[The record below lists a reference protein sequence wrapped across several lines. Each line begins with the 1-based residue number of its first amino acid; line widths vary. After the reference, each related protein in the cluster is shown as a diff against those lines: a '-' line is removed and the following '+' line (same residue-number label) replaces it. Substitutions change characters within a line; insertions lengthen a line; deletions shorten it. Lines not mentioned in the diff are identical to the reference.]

1 MIRHF
6 FKLIWN
12 KKRSNALL
20 IVEIL
25 VAFLILFGVM
35 SLMTYNYQNYARP
48 LGFEYEQVW
57 CLSISWND
65 DTTQI
70 NEKLKSIYQR
80 IKAYP
85 EVESASRTHGN
96 TPFANNQS
104 NRSVDYQKVHIE
116 GDIYST
122 DEYYAKTLGIEV
134 AEGRWYTRA
143 DKGAKHTPA
152 VINQIAKEKM
162 FGEENPLGKIIE
174 LEGEERWKIVGIV
187 EDFKQHGNY
196 QANTPAFF
204 NLADENTQLRAVLI
218 KVKRGVDADF
228 EAKMMR
234 EIGNMQ
240 SEWIFELSYLS
251 NLRKSMNQQ
260 TSIPTLIFSIICGFF
275 LLNVALGLF
284 GVLTLNIAKRK
295 DEIGLRRALGATAS
309 AITFHF
315 VGEMWVIAT
324 LGVLIGVILAVQFP
338 LLNVFDLEAS
348 VYLIGIL
355 LAVLV
360 IYILVTLC
368 ALYPS
373 VQAARIQPATALHEE

>member
-25 VAFLILFGVM
+25 VAFLVLFGVM
-35 SLMTYNYQNYARP
+35 SLMAYNYQNYSRP
-48 LGFEYEQVW
+48 LGFKYEQVW
-57 CLSISWND
+57 CINIGWNQ
-65 DTTQI
+65 DTAQI
-70 NEKLKSIYQR
+70 GEKLKSIYQR
-80 IKAYP
+80 IRSYP
-85 EVESASRTHGN
+85 EVEIASRTNGN

-104 NRSVDYQKVHIE
+104 NRNVKYNKVNIQ
-116 GDIYST
+116 GDIFGT
-122 DEYYAKTLGIEV
+122 DEHYAKALGIEI

-162 FGEENPLGKIIE
+162 FGKENPLGKIIQ
-174 LEGEERWKIVGIV
+174 LEGDERWKIVGIV
-187 EDFKQHGNY
+187 ENFKQRGNY

-204 NLADENTQLRAVLI
+204 NLSDWDMGSVLV
-218 KVKRGVDADF
+218 KVKPGVDANF
-228 EAKMMR
+228 EAKLMR
-234 EIGNMQ
+234 EIGAMQ
-240 SEWIFELSYLS
+240 PEWVFELSYLKT
-251 NLRKSMNQQ
+251 LRKSMNQQ
-260 TSIPTLIFSIICGFF
+260 TSIPSLIFSIVCGFF

-295 DEIGLRRALGATAS
+295 DEIGLRRALGAPAP
-309 AITFHF
+309 AITVHF
-315 VGEMWVIAT
+315 VGEMLVIAT
-324 LGVLIGVILAVQFP
+324 LAVLIGLILAVQFP

-348 VYLIGIL
+348 VYVAGML
-355 LAVLV
+355 LATLT
-360 IYILVTLC
+360 IYLLVTLC

-373 VQAARIQPATALHEE
+373 IQAARIQPATALHEE

>member
-25 VAFLILFGVM
+25 VAFLVLFGVM
-35 SLMTYNYQNYARP
+35 SLMAYNYQNYSRP
-48 LGFEYEQVW
+48 LGFKYEQVW
-57 CLSISWND
+57 CLNIGWNQ
-65 DTTQI
+65 DTAHI
-70 NEKLKSIYQR
+70 GEKLKNIYQR
-80 IKAYP
+80 IRSYP
-85 EVESASRTHGN
+85 EVEMASRTNGN

-104 NRSVDYQKVHIE
+104 NRNVKYKNVNIQ
-116 GDIYST
+116 GDIYGT
-122 DEYYAKTLGIEV
+122 DEYYAKTLGIEI

-152 VINQIAKEKM
+152 IINRIAKEKM
-162 FGEENPLGKIIE
+162 FGNDNPLGKIIQ
-174 LEGEERWKIVGIV
+174 LEGDERWKIVGIV
-187 EDFKQHGNY
+187 ENFKQHGNY

-204 NLADENTQLRAVLI
+204 NLSDWDMGSVLI
-218 KVKRGVDADF
+218 KVKPGVDANF
-228 EAKMMR
+228 EAKLMR
-234 EIGNMQ
+234 EIGAMQ
-240 SEWIFELSYLS
+240 PEWVFELSYLKT
-251 NLRKSMNQQ
+251 LRKSMNQQ
-260 TSIPTLIFSIICGFF
+260 TSIPSLIFSIVCGFF

-295 DEIGLRRALGATAS
+295 DEIGLRRALGAPAP
-309 AITFHF
+309 AITIHF

-324 LGVLIGVILAVQFP
+324 LAVLIGLILAVQFP

-348 VYLIGIL
+348 VYVVGML
-355 LAVLV
+355 LATLT
-360 IYILVTLC
+360 IYLLVTLC

-373 VQAARIQPATALHEE
+373 IQAARIQPATALHEE

>member
-25 VAFLILFGVM
+25 VAFLVLFGVM
-35 SLMTYNYQNYARP
+35 SLMAYNYQNYSRP
-48 LGFEYEQVW
+48 LGFKYEQVW
-57 CLSISWND
+57 CLNIGWNQ
-65 DTTQI
+65 DTAQI
-70 NEKLKSIYQR
+70 GEKLKSIYQR
-80 IKAYP
+80 IRSYP
-85 EVESASRTHGN
+85 EVEMASRTNGN

-104 NRSVDYQKVHIE
+104 NRNVKYKNVNIQ
-116 GDIYST
+116 GDIFGT
-122 DEYYAKTLGIEV
+122 DEHYAKTLGIEI

-152 VINQIAKEKM
+152 VINQMAKEKM
-162 FGEENPLGKIIE
+162 FGNENPLGKVIQ
-174 LEGEERWKIVGIV
+174 LEGDERWKIVGIV
-187 EDFKQHGNY
+187 ENFKQRGNY

-204 NLADENTQLRAVLI
+204 NLSDWDMGSVLI
-218 KVKRGVDADF
+218 KVKPGVDANF
-228 EAKMMR
+228 EAKLMR
-234 EIGNMQ
+234 EIGAMQ
-240 SEWIFELSYLS
+240 PEWVFELSYLKT
-251 NLRKSMNQQ
+251 LRKSMNQQ
-260 TSIPTLIFSIICGFF
+260 TSIPSLIFSIVCGFF

-295 DEIGLRRALGATAS
+295 DEIGLRRALGAPAP
-309 AITFHF
+309 AITAHF

-324 LGVLIGVILAVQFP
+324 LAVLVGLILAVQFP

-348 VYLIGIL
+348 VYVIGML
-355 LAVLV
+355 LATLT
-360 IYILVTLC
+360 IYLLVTLC

-373 VQAARIQPATALHEE
+373 IQAARIQPATALHEE

>member
-25 VAFLILFGVM
+25 VAFLVLFGVM
-35 SLMTYNYQNYARP
+35 SLMAYNYQNYSRP
-48 LGFEYEQVW
+48 LGFKYEQVW
-57 CLSISWND
+57 CINIAWNQ
-65 DTTQI
+65 DTAQI
-70 NEKLKSIYQR
+70 GEKLKSIYQR
-80 IKAYP
+80 IRSYP
-85 EVESASRTHGN
+85 EVEMASRTNGN

-104 NRSVDYQKVHIE
+104 NRNVKYNKVNIQ
-116 GDIYST
+116 GDIFGT
-122 DEYYAKTLGIEV
+122 DEHYAKALGIEI

-162 FGEENPLGKIIE
+162 FGKENPLGKIIQ
-174 LEGEERWKIVGIV
+174 LEGDERWKIVGIV
-187 EDFKQHGNY
+187 ENFKQRGNY

-204 NLADENTQLRAVLI
+204 TLSDWDMGSVLV
-218 KVKRGVDADF
+218 KVKPGVDANF
-228 EAKMMR
+228 EAKLMR
-234 EIGNMQ
+234 EIGAMQ
-240 SEWIFELSYLS
+240 PEWVFELSYLKT
-251 NLRKSMNQQ
+251 LRKSMNQQ
-260 TSIPTLIFSIICGFF
+260 TSIPSLIFSIVCGFF

-295 DEIGLRRALGATAS
+295 DEIGLRRALGAPAP
-309 AITFHF
+309 AITVHF
-315 VGEMWVIAT
+315 VGEMLVIAT
-324 LGVLIGVILAVQFP
+324 LAVLIGLILAVQFP

-348 VYLIGIL
+348 VYVLGML
-355 LAVLV
+355 LATLT
-360 IYILVTLC
+360 IYLLVTLC

-373 VQAARIQPATALHEE
+373 IQAARIQPATALHEE

>member
-25 VAFLILFGVM
+25 VAFLVLFGVM
-35 SLMTYNYQNYARP
+35 SLMAYNYQNYSRP
-48 LGFEYEQVW
+48 LGFKYEQVW
-57 CLSISWND
+57 CLNIRWNQ
-65 DTTQI
+65 DTAQI
-70 NEKLKSIYQR
+70 GEKLKSIYQR
-80 IKAYP
+80 IRSYS
-85 EVESASRTHGN
+85 EVEMASRTNGN

-104 NRSVDYQKVHIE
+104 NRSVDYKKVHVE

-122 DEYYAKTLGIEV
+122 DEHYAKTLGIEL

-143 DKGAKHTPA
+143 DKGAKHTPV
-152 VINQIAKEKM
+152 VINQVAKEKM
-162 FGEENPLGKIIE
+162 FGKENPLGKVIQ
-174 LEGEERWKIVGIV
+174 LEGDERWKIVGIV
-187 EDFKQHGNY
+187 ENFKQRGNY
-196 QANTPAFF
+196 QPNAPVFF
-204 NLADENTQLRAVLI
+204 NLSDWDMSSVLV
-218 KVKRGVDADF
+218 KVKPGVDANF
-228 EAKMMR
+228 EAKLMR

-240 SEWIFELSYLS
+240 PDWVFELSYLKT
-251 NLRKSMNQQ
+251 LRKSMNQQ
-260 TSIPTLIFSIICGFF
+260 TSIPSLIFSIVCGFF

-295 DEIGLRRALGATAS
+295 DEIGLRRALGAPAP
-309 AITFHF
+309 AITLHF

-324 LGVLIGVILAVQFP
+324 LAVLVGLILAVQFP

-348 VYLIGIL
+348 VYVVGML
-355 LAVLV
+355 LATLT
-360 IYILVTLC
+360 IYLLVTLC

-373 VQAARIQPATALHEE
+373 IQAARIQPATALHEE